1 MRMSKEYGCQSMV
14 TRLKRVLVKRP
25 DEHFVVKDYAKW
37 HYLDSPNL
45 KEARREHDVFVKIL
59 KKAGA
64 EVLLHPEV
72 QPAHADS
79 IFTYDPAIVI
89 EAGAIILRM
98 GKLLRKGE
106 EAPMKR
112 RFEELGIPIHYT
124 VSGEATVEGGDL
136 LWLNEGSLAIGQ
148 GFRTNAEG
156 LSQIREALLP
166 LGIDVTPVELP
177 YFGGPEACL
186 HLMSLI
192 SFVDCDLAVA
202 YMPLLPVPFWRLL
215 SELGVTLLEVPE
227 AEFNTMGTNVL
238 ALSPGKALI
247 VEGNP
252 VTEELLRDAG
262 CEVITYKGVEIS
274 LKTEGGPTCLTR
286 PILRSKS

>member
-1 MRMSKEYGCQSMV
+1 MKMGRRYGCQSMV
-14 TRLKRVLVKRP
+14 TPLKSVLVKRP
-25 DEHFVVKDYAKW
+25 DEHFAVKDYTKW
-37 HYLDSPNL
+37 HYQGSPDL
-45 KEARREHDVFVKIL
+45 EEARLEHDAFVEIL

-64 EVLLHPEV
+64 EVLFHPEA
-72 QPAHADS
+72 QPGHVDS
-79 IFTYDPAIVI
+79 IFTYDPAIVT
-89 EAGAIILRM
+89 EDGAVILRM
-98 GKLLRKGE
+98 GKLLRRGE

-112 RFEELGIPIHYT
+112 RLEELDIPIHYT

-136 LWLNEGSLAIGQ
+136 LWLNEGNLAVGQ

-156 LSQIREALLP
+156 LRQIREAMRLL
-166 LGIDVTPVELP
+166 GVDVTPVELP

-192 SFVDCDLAVA
+192 SFVESDLAVV
-202 YMPLLPVPFWRLL
+202 YPPLLPVPFWKLL
-215 SELGVTLLEVPE
+215 RGLGVTLLGVPE

-238 ALSPGKALI
+238 ALAPGKALI

-252 VTEELLRDAG
+252 LTEKLLRDAG
-262 CEVITYKGVEIS
+262 CEVTAYRGVEIS

-286 PILRSKS
+286 PILRLE